1 MLLEILILHALTY
14 LAVKIVVLSRYT
26 TIYLILIFNPIK
38 YIKCRIKLLMI
49 QKYKIKFFK
58 SSVLMF

>member
-1 MLLEILILHALTY
+1 MLLEILILHAL
-14 LAVKIVVLSRYT
+14 KIVVLSRYT

-58 SSVLMF
+58 SSFLMF